1 MLLPL
6 LNPAPVF
13 YLIGESNS
21 HCIAIQFFELPVL
34 GQLDWSLLEADS
46 KC

>member
-21 HCIAIQFFELPVL
+21 HYYYSAFELPVL